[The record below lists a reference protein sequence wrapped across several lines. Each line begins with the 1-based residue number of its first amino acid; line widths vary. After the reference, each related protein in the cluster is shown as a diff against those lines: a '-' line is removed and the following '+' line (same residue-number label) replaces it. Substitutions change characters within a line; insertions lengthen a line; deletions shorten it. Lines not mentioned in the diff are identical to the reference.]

1 MGGFILPLSQA
12 KVKGVN
18 LSCGVQLTTCLPV
31 PCGVMVSLPHLGAHC
46 LLTLSLSLSAPFLR
60 SEDLKILCRLVMW
73 KAEWSLR
80 TFLKSRATLGHSMEC
95 SSCSLVQN
103 ASYFGESIYIYLWS
117 LRAGVWHSVG
127 SLSLEVKTLN
137 ILPGGNTTCASL
149 CVASLHDNDG
159 QIKYVF

>member
-80 TFLKSRATLGHSMEC
+80 TFLKSRATLGQAWSVAPAPWSKMPATLEKAFIFIFDHFLQGLALCRKPFSWGEDPEHPSWREYYLCLPLC
-95 SSCSLVQN
+95 SFLT
-103 ASYFGESIYIYLWS
+103 W
-117 LRAGVWHSVG
+117 
-127 SLSLEVKTLN
+127 
-137 ILPGGNTTCASL
+137 
-149 CVASLHDNDG
+149 
-159 QIKYVF
+159 